1 MKTGET
7 ENPFRLLPQIDEVL
21 ARPAVAPLVERAGR
35 DVMTRFVQELFGTW
49 RGEIADGKLDAVE
62 LGSRLEGSLE
72 PSGLV
77 ASLARRVTEEAGR
90 GVVPA
95 VNVTGVVLHT
105 GLGRAPQHPEVAAS
119 MAAAAAGYCVLE
131 VDRFSGQR
139 NRRDDR
145 LSELLMRLTG
155 CEAAIAVNNN
165 AAACILALT
174 TFAAGK
180 ETILSRGELVEIGG
194 SFRMPDVMEQAGT
207 KLVGV
212 GATNRTRIAD
222 YKDAI
227 GADTGLLLKVHRSN
241 FAIVGFTEETGI
253 DELAT
258 LAAAHGLP
266 SVYDLG
272 AGFMNSGVPGLSP
285 VSGLEGEPLL
295 SDAIASKC
303 DVVTFSG
310 DKLFGGP
317 QAGILAGNA
326 GAIEDMRRHP
336 LYRAIRLDK
345 VSLAG
350 LEKTCELYLA
360 GRGDEIPARA
370 MMRRTKDEL
379 QAEAGEL
386 MRGIEKLPNA
396 GDFVAEVVADQSQP
410 GSGSAPGIYLDTF
423 VVRLEHRNLSAGELG
438 SRLRAGE
445 PPVFTRIAEN
455 AVLMDPR
462 TLLAGDFDR
471 LMQALAELG
480 HGPK

>member
-1 MKTGET
+1 METGEKK
-7 ENPFRLLPQIDEVL
+7 NPFRLLPQVDEVL
-21 ARPAVAPLVERAGR
+21 AREAVAPLVERAGR
-35 DVMTRFVQELFGTW
+35 DVLRGFVQDLLGAW
-49 RGEIADGKLDAVE
+49 RGELAEGLLDAEGLVA
-62 LGSRLEGSLE
+62 RLEGSLE
-72 PSGLV
+72 PRGLV
-77 ASLARRVTEEAGR
+77 ASLARRVAEEEGR

-105 GLGRAPQHPEVAAS
+105 GLGRAPQHPEVAAA
-119 MAAAAAGYCVLE
+119 MAAAAGGYCVLE
-131 VDRFSGQR
+131 VDRFTGQR

-145 LSELLMRLTG
+145 LSELFARLIG

-222 YKDAI
+222 YKNAL
-227 GADTGLLLKVHRSN
+227 GTDTGLLLKVHRSN
-241 FAIVGFTEETGI
+241 FAIVGFTEETGM

-272 AGFMNSGVPGLSP
+272 AGFLNTGISGLSP
-285 VSGLEGEPLL
+285 VDGLEGEPLL
-295 SDAIASKC
+295 SDAIASGC

-336 LYRAIRLDK
+336 LYRALRLDK

-360 GRGDEIPARA
+360 GRGDEVPARA
-370 MMRRTKDEL
+370 MMRRTQEEL
-379 QAEAGEL
+379 QETAQSLAKGL
-386 MRGIEKLPNA
+386 AALPNGA
-396 GDFVAEVVADQSQP
+396 DFIAEVVADQSQP

-423 VVRLEHRNLSAGELG
+423 VVRLVHKRLSAAELG
-438 SRLRAGE
+438 AKLRAGE
-445 PPVFTRIAEN
+445 PPVFARISEDAL
-455 AVLMDPR
+455 VLDPR
-462 TLLAGDFDR
+462 TLLAGDYER
-471 LMQALAELG
+471 LLAALSCV
-480 HGPK
+480 